1 LLALGLERLAAGKIH
16 LDAQVELLDAAE
28 RSDDPLVRTRWNAIQ
43 AQWSASGDPLAP
55 YRSAL
60 GTGNVVR
67 GAHIFQR
74 HPVLACIRCHRVNGD
89 GGEAGPD
96 LTLIGAQRSPEYL
109 LESIV
114 APNAR
119 IAEGF
124 HLVTLKLQDGS
135 YESGTLVSETEH
147 EIVVRRAD
155 GSDARI
161 DVSRIAERQ
170 AAPSSMPDIYKDVL
184 SRSELRDLLAYLR
197 VLTVD
202 RTQLED
208 RARATSGE

>member
-1 LLALGLERLAAGKIH
+1 
-16 LDAQVELLDAAE
+16 
-28 RSDDPLVRTRWNAIQ
+28 
-43 AQWSASGDPLAP
+43 
-55 YRSAL
+55 
-60 GTGNVVR
+60 
-67 GAHIFQR
+67 
-74 HPVLACIRCHRVNGD
+74 
-89 GGEAGPD
+89 GPD
-96 LTLIGAQRSPEYL
+96 ITRIVRKRSTDSL
-109 LESIV
+109 LESFV

-119 IAEGF
+119 IAKVI
-124 HLVTLKLQDGS
+124 HWVTLKLQDGS